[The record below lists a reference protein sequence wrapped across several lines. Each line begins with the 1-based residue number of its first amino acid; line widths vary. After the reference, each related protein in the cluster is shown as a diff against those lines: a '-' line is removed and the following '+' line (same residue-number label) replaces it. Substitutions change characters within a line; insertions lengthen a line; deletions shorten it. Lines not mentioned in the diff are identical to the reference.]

1 MLWVFYHNFK
11 RQNLKKTQDVY
22 FLFSTLTFDVNHN
35 SALLLVPFLLQFQLR
50 SGLGMAGAPGK
61 ELIQSLWA
69 PLKNGWILAEA
80 RPGRSGWTEMV
91 WDKEKTLSSP
101 KEHRSKLLFVSK
113 GVRTRGMLQRQGR
126 VSNKLGHK
134 FLTFQFQNRDRFLGI

>member
-1 MLWVFYHNFK
+1 M
-11 RQNLKKTQDVY
+11 
-22 FLFSTLTFDVNHN
+22 
-35 SALLLVPFLLQFQLR
+35 LVPFLLQFQLR

-101 KEHRSKLLFVSK
+101 KSTEANSYLSAKVSEPE
-113 GVRTRGMLQRQGR
+113 VCC
-126 VSNKLGHK
+126 
-134 FLTFQFQNRDRFLGI
+134 RDRGESQTSWGTSS